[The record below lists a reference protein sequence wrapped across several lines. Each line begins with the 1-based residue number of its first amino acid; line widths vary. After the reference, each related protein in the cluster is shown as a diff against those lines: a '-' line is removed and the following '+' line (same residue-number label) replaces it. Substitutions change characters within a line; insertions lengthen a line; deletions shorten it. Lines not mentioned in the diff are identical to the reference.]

1 MKKEKKSTKESLT
14 NPLPKIKFA
23 GTKSGSIPLEQWQV
37 SLKGLSK
44 KDRQKLDEDILNSL
58 KKS

>member
-1 MKKEKKSTKESLT
+1 MKKEKNSTEQKQTKHSHLK
-14 NPLPKIKFA
+14 LA
-23 GTKSGSIPLEQWQV
+23 GTKSNPIPLEQWQV
-37 SLKGLSK
+37 SLKGLST